1 MPLSAGCDSV
11 SLVQRRGASG
21 STTAS
26 RVKTLLLHAQARHGR
41 AEADAFL
48 LSTRLDRDYLE
59 DETRPLPIERWHA
72 ALVVFASRWGR
83 EELGRTMHAVVH
95 PENLGVWSRVLRGA
109 SSPAD
114 AFRQLDQ
121 HGGEYA
127 LTERWMTSSDGPG
140 YWRGSSPLA
149 TDPQYER
156 DGLCALARAAELAA
170 VPLLFGLEPGE
181 TRIVQAWDPDRTGR
195 SVHEFEVRWR
205 SQGSEPVVLGTGIGV
220 ALSATAA
227 VAATTP
233 LPTAALA
240 SVIGGIAGAL
250 TGFVLVHD
258 HRRRSQSRAQLMR
271 IQALE
276 RSATLRD
283 ARERGVEGFR
293 KGSVIAG
300 QYRLTEQ
307 LGVGASG
314 AIWEATR
321 LTDGQP
327 VAIKLLRAAVAHD
340 TVAADRLRREA
351 AALGLTWHPN
361 VVEIYDDGHLPD
373 GTSYLV
379 MERLHGESL
388 GDRLKRGPL
397 GPTEIYALAVQVCDA
412 LGAVHAAGVVHR
424 DLKPSN
430 IYLARVQEEE
440 EYPSASFTPR
450 PALPSGDRVKLLDFG
465 VARVEWAET
474 RITNAGAPLG
484 TPGYMSPEQEHG
496 LEIDARTDLYALGG
510 VLYECFTGQ
519 RPPLHS
525 WEIWPHGHGD
535 PTQLES
541 GVQRALRSIPEP
553 WRAVI
558 ETAMSE
564 LPRDRYADARA
575 MRDAILAAE
584 QERQRVEAQSKV
596 SGGETKTT

>member
-1 MPLSAGCDSV
+1 
-11 SLVQRRGASG
+11 
-21 STTAS
+21 
-26 RVKTLLLHAQARHGR
+26 LHAQAQYGR

-48 LSTRLDRDYLE
+48 LSTRLDRDYLD

-72 ALVVFASRWGR
+72 ALVAFTSRWGR
-83 EELGRTMHAVVH
+83 EEIQRTMAAVVH
-95 PENLGVWSRVLRGA
+95 PDNLGVWARVLRGA
-109 SSPAD
+109 AGPMD

-121 HGGEYA
+121 HGGEHA
-127 LTERWMTSSDGPG
+127 LTERWMTTSDGAG
-140 YWRGSSPLA
+140 FWRGAVPLA
-149 TDPQYER
+149 PDPQYER
-156 DGLCALARAAELAA
+156 DGLCALARAAELGA
-170 VPLLFGLEPGE
+170 VPLLFGLEAAE
-181 TRIVQAWDPDRTGR
+181 TRIINAWDPDRSGR
-195 SVHEFEVRWR
+195 ALQEFEVRWR
-205 SQGSEPVVLGTGIGV
+205 TRGNEPIAIGAAVGIGSSALAATV
-220 ALSATAA
+220 ASTPFLTTAA
-227 VAATTP
+227 
-233 LPTAALA
+233 A
-240 SVIGGIAGAL
+240 SLTGGIAGAL

-258 HRRRSQSRAQLMR
+258 HRRRVQSRAQLMR

-283 ARERGVEGFR
+283 SRERGAEGFR

-300 QYRLTEQ
+300 QYRLTDQ
-307 LGVGASG
+307 LGAGASG

-373 GTSYLV
+373 GTSFLV

-388 GDRLKRGPL
+388 ADRLKKSGALKP
-397 GPTEIYALAVQVCDA
+397 PEILALAVQVCDA
-412 LGAVHAAGVVHR
+412 LGAVDAAGGVHR

-430 IYLARVQEEE
+430 IFLARVSEDE
-440 EYPSASFTPR
+440 ASGLALTPR
-450 PALPSGDRVKLLDFG
+450 PELPSGERVKLLDFG

-496 LEIDARTDLYALGG
+496 LEIDPRSDLYALGG

-525 WEIWPHGHGD
+525 WELRPHSAHFEAQSG
-535 PTQLES
+535 ES
-541 GVQRALRSIPEP
+541 GIQRALKSLPEA
-553 WRAVI
+553 WRQVV
-558 ETAMSE
+558 ECSMSE

-575 MRDAILAAE
+575 MRDAMMQAELA
-584 QERQRVEAQSKV
+584 RVASEAHSAV
-596 SGGETKTT
+596 

>member
-1 MPLSAGCDSV
+1 M
-11 SLVQRRGASG
+11 QRRGGSG

-26 RVKTLLLHAQARHGR
+26 RVKSLLLHAQSKFGR

-48 LSTRLDRDYLE
+48 LSTQLDRDYLD

-72 ALVVFASRWGR
+72 ALVAFASRWGR
-83 EELGRTMHAVVH
+83 EEIQRTMAAVVH
-95 PENLGVWSRVLRGA
+95 ADNLGVWSRVLRGA
-109 SSPAD
+109 ATPAD

-121 HGGEYA
+121 HGGEHA
-127 LTERWMTSSDGPG
+127 LTERWMTVSESSGR
-140 YWRGSSPLA
+140 WRGAVPLA
-149 TDPQYER
+149 GDPETER

-170 VPLLFGLEPGE
+170 VPLLFGLHPAEI
-181 TRIVQAWDPDRTGR
+181 RIVNSWDPDRSGR
-195 SVHEFEVRWR
+195 ALQEFEVRWAA
-205 SQGSEPVVLGTGIGV
+205 QGHQPIGFGSVTG
-220 ALSATAA
+220 
-227 VAATTP
+227 AATGGAAAMAAGT
-233 LPTAALA
+233 TAVSALA
-240 SVIGGIAGAL
+240 AAAIGCIAGAL

-258 HRRRSQSRAQLMR
+258 QRRRVQSRAQLMR

-388 GDRLKRGPL
+388 ADRLKRGPL
-397 GPTEIYALAVQVCDA
+397 TPLEILPIAIQVCDA

-430 IYLARVQEEE
+430 IYLARVNEDSE
-440 EYPSASFTPR
+440 PNLALTPR
-450 PALPSGDRVKLLDFG
+450 PQLPTGERVKLLDFG

-496 LEIDARTDLYALGG
+496 LEIDPRSDLYALGG

-525 WEIWPHGHGD
+525 WEMRQAQGSKEAQ
-535 PTQLES
+535 TES
-541 GVQRALRSIPEP
+541 GVQRALHSIPEG
-553 WRAVI
+553 WRHVI
-558 ETAMSE
+558 EAAMSE
-564 LPRDRYADARA
+564 LPQGRFADARS
-575 MRDAILAAE
+575 MREAIWQAE
-584 QERQRVEAQSKV
+584 QGRV
-596 SGGETKTT
+596 SGTHGASVAIERSTT

>member
-1 MPLSAGCDSV
+1 
-11 SLVQRRGASG
+11 
-21 STTAS
+21 
-26 RVKTLLLHAQARHGR
+26 VKTLLLHAQEKFGR

-48 LSTRLDRDYLE
+48 LSTRLDRDYLD
-59 DETRPLPIERWHA
+59 DETRPLPLDRWHA
-72 ALVVFASRWGR
+72 ALVAFASRWGR
-83 EELGRTMHAVVH
+83 EEIQQTMPAVVH
-95 PENLGVWSRVLRGA
+95 PENLGVWSRVLRGTA
-109 SSPAD
+109 TPGS

-121 HGGEYA
+121 HGGEHA
-127 LTERWMTSSDGPG
+127 LTERWSTISEAPG
-140 YWRGSSPLA
+140 VWRGSVPLGA
-149 TDPQYER
+149 DPQYER

-170 VPLLFGLEPGE
+170 VPMLFGLEAAQ
-181 TRIVQAWDPDRTGR
+181 TRVINSWDPDRSGR
-195 SVHEFEVRWR
+195 AIQEFEVRWR
-205 SQGSEPVVLGTGIGV
+205 GYRQQPIWIGGVVGV
-220 ALSATAA
+220 TTSAGAA
-227 VAATTP
+227 VLAN
-233 LPTAALA
+233 TAPAA
-240 SVIGGIAGAL
+240 SVVATL
-250 TGFVLVHD
+250 TGGAVGAITGFIVVHD
-258 HRRRSQSRAQLMR
+258 RRRRVQSRAQLMR

-283 ARERGVEGFR
+283 TRERGGADQFR

-307 LGVGASG
+307 LGAGASG
-314 AIWEATR
+314 AIWESTR
-321 LTDGQP
+321 LTDGQQ

-379 MERLHGESL
+379 MERLYGESL
-388 GDRLKRGPL
+388 AERLKRL
-397 GPTEIYALAVQVCDA
+397 GTLQPAEILALGVQVCDA

-430 IYLARVQEEE
+430 IFLANVGPEDDAT
-440 EYPSASFTPR
+440 SMTLTPR
-450 PALPSGDRVKLLDFG
+450 PHFAAGERVKLLDFG

-496 LEIDARTDLYALGG
+496 LEIDLRSDLYALGG

-525 WEIWPHGHGD
+525 WELWPHGTID
-535 PTQLES
+535 PGQTES
-541 GVQRALRSIPEP
+541 GVQRALKSIPQP
-553 WRAVI
+553 WREVI
-558 ETAMSE
+558 ECAMSE
-564 LPRDRYADARA
+564 LPRDRYPDARSMSEA
-575 MRDAILAAE
+575 LQQAERTRAAA
-584 QERQRVEAQSKV
+584 EAQSA
-596 SGGETKTT
+596 S

>member
-1 MPLSAGCDSV
+1 VLRP
-11 SLVQRRGASG
+11 GASG
-21 STTAS
+21 STTVS
-26 RVKTLLLHAQARHGR
+26 RVKTLLLHAQDKFGR

-59 DETRPLPIERWHA
+59 DETRPLPVERWHA
-72 ALVVFASRWGR
+72 ALVAFASRWGR
-83 EELGRTMHAVVH
+83 EELQSTMAAVVH
-95 PENLGVWSRVLRGA
+95 PENLGVWARVLRGA
-109 SSPAD
+109 SGPAS

-121 HGGEYA
+121 HGGEHA
-127 LTERWMTSSDGPG
+127 LTERWSTTADSVGF
-140 YWRGSSPLA
+140 WRGSVPLA
-149 TDPQYER
+149 AEPLFER
-156 DGLCALARAAELAA
+156 DGLCALARAVELAA
-170 VPLLFGLEPGE
+170 VPLLFGLEPGQ
-181 TRIVQAWDPDRTGR
+181 TRIINSGGPDRSGR
-195 SVHEFEVRWR
+195 ATQEFEVRWR
-205 SQGSEPVVLGTGIGV
+205 EQGV
-220 ALSATAA
+220 APIWIGGAVGLLSSGSAA
-227 VAATTP
+227 VAADTASVAST
-233 LPTAALA
+233 LAALTGG
-240 SVIGGIAGAL
+240 SVGAL
-250 TGFVLVHD
+250 TGFIVVHD
-258 HRRRSQSRAQLMR
+258 RRRRTQSTAQLMR

-283 ARERGVEGFR
+283 SRERGAEQFR

-307 LGVGASG
+307 LGAGASG

-321 LTDGQP
+321 LTDGHQ

-379 MERLHGESL
+379 MERLYGQSL
-388 GDRLKRGPL
+388 ADRLKQQGALEPS
-397 GPTEIYALAVQVCDA
+397 EILAIGVQVCDA

-430 IYLARVQEEE
+430 IFLARVTSDD
-440 EYPSASFTPR
+440 SAELALTPR
-450 PALPSGDRVKLLDFG
+450 PAELASGDRVKLLDFG

-496 LEIDARTDLYALGG
+496 LEIDLRSDLYALGG

-525 WEIWPHGHGD
+525 WELRQPGESDHS
-535 PTQLES
+535 ES
-541 GVQRALRSIPEP
+541 GVQRALTALPAA
-553 WRAVI
+553 WREVI
-558 ETAMSE
+558 ECATSE
-564 LPRDRYADARA
+564 LPRDRYPDARS
-575 MRDAILAAE
+575 MREALVNAE
-584 QERQRVEAQSKV
+584 RERREAEAQSV
-596 SGGETKTT
+596 G